1 MNLISE
7 VICVEE
13 EAAAA
18 AAVLKLKLKLKMI
31 INPMISEVGGEYDEE
46 DSVAALLHMGLVS
59 LLNEE
64 EVVAVLVLVLVL
76 ALVLVL
82 RNVVMN
88 LLPIEMVVEE

>member
-1 MNLISE
+1 MVKQMNLISE

-18 AAVLKLKLKLKMI
+18 AAVLKLKLKMI
-31 INPMISEVGGEYDEE
+31 INPMISEVRGEYDEE

-59 LLNEE
+59 LINEE
-64 EVVAVLVLVLVL
+64 EVVAVLV
-76 ALVLVL
+76 LVLVL

>member
-7 VICVEE
+7 AICVEE

-18 AAVLKLKLKLKMI
+18 VLKLKMI

-59 LLNEE
+59 LINEE
-64 EVVAVLVLVLVL
+64 EVVAVLV
-76 ALVLVL
+76 LVLVL